1 MRAFVDTNV
10 FVYAHDRGEPAKRD
24 VALALLRAP
33 GAEVVISAQVLAEF
47 FVAVTAKL
55 ATPLPVDVAAAHV
68 KGLSQLPVVPIDRD
82 VVGEAIELHRS
93 ASLSYW
99 DAAIVAAARRAG
111 CATLLTEDLAD
122 GQAIA
127 GVAVRNPFASS

>member
-10 FVYAHDRGEPAKRD
+10 FVYAHDLGEPAKRE
-24 VALALLRAP
+24 VALELLRAP

-47 FVAVTAKL
+47 FVVVTAKL
-55 ATPLPVDVAAAHV
+55 ATPLPVDVAAAQV
-68 KGLSQLPVVPIDRD
+68 EVLSQLPVVPIGRD
-82 VVGEAIELHRS
+82 VVVEAIELHRS

-111 CATLLTEDLAD
+111 CATVLTEDLAD
-122 GQAIA
+122 GQVIA
-127 GVAVRNPFASS
+127 GVAIRNPFSPS

>member
-1 MRAFVDTNV
+1 MRVFVDTNV

-47 FVAVTAKL
+47 FVAVTVKL
-55 ATPLPVDVAAAHV
+55 ATPVPVDVAAAQV
-68 KGLSQLPVVPIDRD
+68 EVLSQLPVVPIDRD

-122 GQAIA
+122 GQVIA
-127 GVAVRNPFASS
+127 GVAVRNPFSPS